1 MTSPITGARNWPGY
15 LYVLPA
21 FAWILLFF
29 MAPLLCMGAYSFFHI
44 DYEGFLIKDLSLV
57 NYIEMFS
64 SKATTKALL
73 NSLEITVAVV
83 IISLLLSYPLAM
95 IILYKVPA
103 KRQRLVLALAILPFW
118 TLYVVRSYAWL
129 LTLSPTGVINQSLLA
144 LGLIDKPLELAFNNG
159 ATVVG
164 YVHFFIMLNTLTIYA
179 NLAQIN
185 PRYMLAARDLGASR
199 IRAFCQV
206 LLPLSLPGIAV
217 GTFLTVV
224 LCIGDF
230 VTPQILGGNKDLL
243 LPQAIMLQIQ
253 SDANY
258 PMASAM
264 SLVLTVVVCIVY
276 GLLSRWMKMSKI

>member
-1 MTSPITGARNWPGY
+1 MANLSGTTRNWPGY
-15 LYVLPA
+15 LYVMPA
-21 FAWILLFF
+21 FAWIALFF
-29 MAPLLCMGAYSFFHI
+29 MAPLICMGAYSFFYV
-44 DYEGFLIKDLSLV
+44 DYEGFLIKELSLV
-57 NYIEMFS
+57 NYMELFS
-64 SKATTKALL
+64 SKATTAALI
-73 NSLEITVAVV
+73 NSVNLTLTVVV
-83 IISLLLSYPLAM
+83 ISLLMSYPLAM
-95 IILYKVPA
+95 IILYKVPP

-144 LGLIDKPLELAFNNG
+144 VGLIDKPLELAFNNG

-185 PRYMLAARDLGASR
+185 PRYLLAARDLGASR
-199 IRAFCQV
+199 LRAFCQV

-230 VTPQILGGNKDLL
+230 ITPQILGGNKDLL

-253 SDANY
+253 TDANY

-264 SLVLTVVVCIVY
+264 SLVMTLVVCAAY
-276 GLLSRWMKMSKI
+276 LMLSRWMKMSKI